1 MNILLLGLIGF
12 LGWMFLF
19 SQIKGKSHC
28 RNRLVRGGG
37 DEDAPVAPSYTLP
50 DWAQDIPTDVLNYLN
65 QAGSTTLSYPS
76 EYSTVADTL
85 NQLLNYQTTDFAYP
99 MTDIQSALAS
109 QQALQLE
116 DYQKQIRAN
125 LAKQGQL
132 DSTYYTDLL
141 SNYLKNQQSQSLT
154 NTANLLTN
162 QAEQNYNLQT
172 WLPQFKTSVAQA
184 LQNLGTS
191 KSGIDTSNLSNLYS
205 VANALNS
212 LYGTGL
218 NQANS
223 EYTAALNAYQQQLDE
238 YNQNQTGGLFGG
250 LMGSAGGLGLGLAL
264 APFTGGMSLP
274 LTLGLGAAGGA
285 AGALGS
291 QGTGGSLFSTGLSA
305 GLGSLDLSSLGLSNQ
320 SSYAQ
325 TGIGNVLTALENYYQ
340 TGGNIRNIRGIPWY
354 QA

>member
-50 DWAQDIPTDVLNYLN
+50 DWAQNIPTDVLNYLN

-238 YNQNQTGGLFGG
+238 YNQNQNFWNSLWTGVGTLGTSY
-250 LMGSAGGLGLGLAL
+250 LSGLG
-264 APFTGGMSLP
+264 TS
-274 LTLGLGAAGGA
+274 
-285 AGALGS
+285 LGS
-291 QGTGGSLFSTGLSA
+291 GTGTNL
-305 GLGSLDLSSLGLSNQ
+305 LSSS
-320 SSYAQ
+320 SPSYAS
-325 TGIGNVLTALENYYQ
+325 TSMGNVLTAPSNYYQ
-340 TGGNIRNIRGIPWY
+340 TGGNLLNYRGIPWSSV
-354 QA
+354 